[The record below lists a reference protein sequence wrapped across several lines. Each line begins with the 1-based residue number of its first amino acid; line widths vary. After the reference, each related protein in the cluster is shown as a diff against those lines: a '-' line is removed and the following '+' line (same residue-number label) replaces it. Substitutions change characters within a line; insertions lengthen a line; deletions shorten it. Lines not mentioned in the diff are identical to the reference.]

1 MSQQQQPPASA
12 LPFPPHPFTAVS
24 SGTGAINSNTATG
37 SMSNNSSNINNNNCS
52 DISINNSNNI
62 TVENGASSPQL
73 RCAICSHHGADLR
86 LIGGCACAYHA
97 RCIDLVGL
105 IHESR
110 RLKQQQNQLHEKH
123 PQEMQ
128 IDTDSNVGDNSNSS
142 SSSTTN
148 SEEDISI
155 TTCPVCQ
162 RYDITGVEI
171 VPLSFAELDK
181 ARRLIMMAH
190 AGLLKKRMAVG
201 NEMMMGGSSSS
212 TLGDAGVAG
221 SSGGSAVGRGRDGTD
236 NTSTVATTSSTT
248 VTTTAAP
255 PPSSSSAT
263 INSSTS
269 QFYDPSM
276 PRTGRWTDDELAFR
290 DALVAHFDAGSLPL
304 SNGIKL
310 NDFLSSMLKS
320 KQSRLTKKMKH
331 AKLSSK
337 YFRIHSGYL
346 MRERDSSSSI
356 GGVGGACTFS
366 NLEYNFIHSIA
377 DPIER
382 SEIAFHMQREWREH
396 IVERLTYLRIN
407 FDATSWLQSVDSMER
422 RVALEKN
429 RSRLA
434 KRRNLMGKAMEKD
447 ISENMPGVFINQR
460 VDDIAEVVGSD
471 MKIRRIGDYDASGGG
486 AEMRSI
492 SVSSMPQAAV
502 AGGSLVASSD
512 GHHDEDGELNRFL
525 MSMLDE
531 APIATNT
538 IGAVHHTSHHDED
551 SALASSSVGGK
562 KSNATLRSSCDP
574 NFRYAAPFLA
584 GITSYMERH
593 GVPFEY
599 VDIWVPSVVPPA
611 LERELS
617 TPFIGSMGSG
627 SNPTNTSSPG
637 GETCLDESG
646 GNQGV
651 FRLCFA
657 GSATLGVQIVDQ
669 SSSLDSLSIKDD
681 AQKKENTS
689 HEMNVYPLT
698 GDEIYNFSLFGQY
711 SSKFSFSSGCGL
723 PGRVFQS
730 GIAAWEQ
737 FVANAPPEM
746 FERRGGAIQF
756 GIKTALGLPI
766 DCVTVG
772 RIVLVLY
779 SKHNREKDEEL
790 VNRMVKDVR
799 MFNPCPRW
807 KLVVDMGGASDPS
820 RVSTQPPP
828 QPVSAGLIGAPPA
841 ANGFADSSKNDE
853 IMSLVTLLQEYMPS
867 DQQSLLGPQLNSMM
881 LLRMTLLRTNRTPE
895 EEQLI
900 DMMLVLFKSYIAAG
914 RTRQDIATLLTRDY
928 DFHILQLQNQVS
940 SQPQRLET
948 PATNQMG
955 QHGALLQRV
964 SMMNRI
970 NPLHFQSEIS
980 PTTTAAPPGT
990 FSPPFEIGGFP
1001 STPFT

>member
-1 MSQQQQPPASA
+1 M
-12 LPFPPHPFTAVS
+12 
-24 SGTGAINSNTATG
+24 
-37 SMSNNSSNINNNNCS
+37 
-52 DISINNSNNI
+52 
-62 TVENGASSPQL
+62 
-73 RCAICSHHGADLR
+73 
-86 LIGGCACAYHA
+86 
-97 RCIDLVGL
+97 GL
-105 IHESR
+105 INESR
-110 RLKQQQNQLHEKH
+110 RLKLQQKQLHEKH
-123 PQEMQ
+123 QQEMQ
-128 IDTDSNVGDNSNSS
+128 IDTDNHGNVGDNSNNS
-142 SSSTTN
+142 N

-162 RYDITGVEI
+162 RYDITGIEI
-171 VPLSFAELDK
+171 VPLSFVELDK
-181 ARRLIMMAH
+181 ARHLLMMAH

-201 NEMMMGGSSSS
+201 NGMIIGGSSSV
-212 TLGDAGVAG
+212 LGDAAVVG
-221 SSGGSAVGRGRDGTD
+221 SGGGSGGSAFGGGSDSSE

-248 VTTTAAP
+248 VTTSAT
-255 PPSSSSAT
+255 PPSS
-263 INSSTS
+263 SSTS

-276 PRTGRWTDDELAFR
+276 PRTGRWTEDELAFR
-290 DALVAHFDAGSLPL
+290 DALVTHFDAGSLPL

-337 YFRIHSGYL
+337 YFRIQSGYL
-346 MRERDSSSSI
+346 MRERDSSCGN
-356 GGVGGACTFS
+356 GGVTGGGAGGACTFS

-396 IVERLTYLRIN
+396 VAERLTYLRIN
-407 FDATSWLQSVDSMER
+407 FDATSWLRSVDSMER

-447 ISENMPGVFINQR
+447 VSENMPGVFINQR

-471 MKIRRIGDYDASGGG
+471 VKIRRIGDYDGGG
-486 AEMRSI
+486 RAEI
-492 SVSSMPQAAV
+492 WGSSSNTPQAA
-502 AGGSLVASSD
+502 GGSVVASSE
-512 GHHDEDGELNRFL
+512 GQHDEDGELSRFL

-531 APIATNT
+531 APISTNTT
-538 IGAVHHTSHHDED
+538 IGAIHHDD
-551 SALASSSVGGK
+551 DIALMPSSMGGK
-562 KSNATLRSSCDP
+562 KSNSTLRSSCDP

-593 GVPFEY
+593 GVPFEH

-617 TPFIGSMGSG
+617 TLFIGSMGSG

-637 GETCLDESG
+637 SETCLDEAG
-646 GNQGV
+646 DKKGV

-669 SSSLDSLSIKDD
+669 SSLDSLSIEDD

-689 HEMNVYPLT
+689 PEMNIYPLT

-756 GIKTALGLPI
+756 GIKTSLGLPI
-766 DCVTVG
+766 DCETVG

-799 MFNPCPRW
+799 LFNPCPRW
-807 KLVVDMGGASDPS
+807 KLVVDMGVASDPS

-828 QPVSAGLIGAPPA
+828 QPVIGSSIGAPPV
-841 ANGFADSSKNDE
+841 ADSSKNDE
-853 IMSLVTLLQEYMPS
+853 IMSLVTLLQEFMPS

-895 EEQLI
+895 KEQLI

-928 DFHILQLQNQVS
+928 DFHILQLRNQVS
-940 SQPQRLET
+940 SQPQPMDNT
-948 PATNQMG
+948 AVTSQMV
-955 QHGALLQRV
+955 QQGALLQRL
-964 SMMNRI
+964 SMSNRI
-970 NPLHFQSEIS
+970 NPRHFQSEVS
-980 PTTTAAPPGT
+980 PTTIAAPPGT
-990 FSPPFEIGGFP
+990 FSPPFEMGGFP